1 MYQVL
6 FGVHERQ
13 LEELGL
19 MSQRARYLSCVL
31 RESRN
36 SASREQEGISNKWN
50 SKTDNM
56 QCFATLE
63 KHWVVLFIED

>member
-6 FGVHERQ
+6 LGVHERQ

-36 SASREQEGISNKWN
+36 SASREITGGHFKQVE
-50 SKTDNM
+50 
-56 QCFATLE
+56 
-63 KHWVVLFIED
+63 